1 MSKWLLMRAL
11 HYVRVLA
18 DAHLQVVDD
27 KIVIEIDK
35 EGVAGDKPDN
45 ELKTALHNMSSSIA
59 EKAQEVVQEG
69 IAVIKQ
75 ALKETKQ

>member
-1 MSKWLLMRAL
+1 MCFYKYLLMQ
-11 HYVRVLA
+11 RVE
-18 DAHLQVVDD
+18 D

-35 EGVAGDKPDN
+35 EAVTGHTPDD
-45 ELKTALHNMSSSIA
+45 ELKTALHNLSSSTA